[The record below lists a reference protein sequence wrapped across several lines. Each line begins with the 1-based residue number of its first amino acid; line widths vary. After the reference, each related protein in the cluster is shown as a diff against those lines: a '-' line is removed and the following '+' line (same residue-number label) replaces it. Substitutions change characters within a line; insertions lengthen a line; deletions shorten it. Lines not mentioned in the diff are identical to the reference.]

1 VKVEGVETPEAP
13 VDLGGELPVTAV
25 VSLGSLGPAD
35 VEVQLLHGPVGQH
48 DEIAPA
54 SVVAMTPEPSDASR
68 WTAGFTCDR
77 AGRYGYTVR
86 IVPSHPDLT
95 NPIDLGRIAWA

>member
-1 VKVEGVETPEAP
+1 MKVEGVETPEAP
-13 VDLGGELPVTAV
+13 GRPRRCCRSPRSSRSARSTP
-25 VSLGSLGPAD
+25 SD

-48 DEIAPA
+48 DEISQP
-54 SVVAMTPEPSDASR
+54 SVVAMTADPSDASR